1 MDKLGESV
9 DALYTELDAQ
19 CDKLHGWSWQLYLL
33 VDKLGE
39 SVDARCDK
47 LRGWSWQ
54 VRLLVDKLG
63 ESVDA
68 RDVYGRTPLMLAC
81 LIDDQQ
87 TGDAIV
93 RLLLSRR
100 ADVSS
105 HTHSLCLFAFL

>member
-1 MDKLGESV
+1 V
-9 DALYTELDAQ
+9 VVA
-19 CDKLHGWSWQLYLL
+19 
-33 VDKLGE
+33 GE

-105 HTHSLCLFAFL
+105 HTHSLCLFPFL